1 MRKLTGTSGDE
12 RVIVCIKS
20 SARAQIETVTRD
32 QPLAEAALAQD
43 AACGLPPLPPAPA
56 VPAGS
61 QPDAAVLLAKASA
74 ENFPVALRLLPRR
87 YRGHLMAVYNFAR
100 TVDDIGDEAPA
111 DQRLALLDDLDED
124 LSCLYARLQDGLSPG
139 SASPASQ
146 PRHPVV
152 QGLAEVVTDCAIP
165 MQPYRDLN
173 GAKRQEQEVTR
184 YETFDD
190 LLGYCTLSANP
201 VGRLVLYVFGCS
213 TPGRADLS
221 DAICSGLQ
229 VVEHL
234 QDVAEDLHA
243 GRIYLPAADLRRYG
257 CTERDLEGATAS
269 PQLRQLIGF
278 EADRAAALISSGSP
292 LVGQLRGWA
301 RIAVAGYIAGGRAA
315 LAAIKAAGNDVLA
328 ATPKP
333 SSSRTARELTTTLVR
348 GR

>member
-1 MRKLTGTSGDE
+1 M
-12 RVIVCIKS
+12 
-20 SARAQIETVTRD
+20 TRD
-32 QPLAEAALAQD
+32 QPVTEAALAQD
-43 AACGLPPLPPAPA
+43 SARGLPSPQPARLA
-56 VPAGS
+56 TAGVPHD
-61 QPDAAVLLAKASA
+61 DATLAAKASA

-111 DQRLALLDDLDED
+111 EQRLALLDDLDED
-124 LSCLYARLQDGLSPG
+124 LSRLYAAQEG
-139 SASPASQ
+139 SLREASQ
-146 PRHPVV
+146 PSHPAVR
-152 QGLAEVVTDCAIP
+152 GLTEVVTDCAIP
-165 MQPYRDLN
+165 VQPFRDLI
-173 GAKRQEQEVTR
+173 GANRQDQVVTR

-201 VGRLVLYVFGCS
+201 VGRIVLYVFGCT
-213 TPGRADLS
+213 TPDRAGLS

-229 VVEHL
+229 IVEHL
-234 QDVAEDLHA
+234 QDVAEDLRA
-243 GRIYLPAADLRRYG
+243 GRVYLPTADLRRYG
-257 CTERDLEGATAS
+257 CTEQDLAGRAAP
-269 PQLRQLIGF
+269 PQLRRLIAF

-315 LAAIKAAGNDVLA
+315 LAAIARAGNDVLT

-333 SSSRTARELTTTLVR
+333 AKSRTVRELATTLAR

>member
-1 MRKLTGTSGDE
+1 MRKLTPTSGDE

-20 SARAQIETVTRD
+20 PGHAQIETVTRD

-43 AACGLPPLPPAPA
+43 AACGLPPLQPAPV

-124 LSCLYARLQDGLSPG
+124 LGRLYAGLQDG
-139 SASPASQ
+139 
-146 PRHPVV
+146 PRHAVV

-165 MQPYRDLN
+165 VEPFRDLI
-173 GAKRQEQEVTR
+173 GANRQDQVVTR

-213 TPGRADLS
+213 TPGRAELS

-234 QDVAEDLHA
+234 QDVAEDLHS

-269 PQLRQLIGF
+269 PELRQLIGF